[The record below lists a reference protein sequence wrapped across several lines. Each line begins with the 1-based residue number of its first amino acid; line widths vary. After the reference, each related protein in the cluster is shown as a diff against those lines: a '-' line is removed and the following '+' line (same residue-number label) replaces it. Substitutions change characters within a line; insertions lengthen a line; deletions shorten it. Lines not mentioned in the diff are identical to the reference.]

1 MRFMIHTESMDVIR
15 ALASGDTSMILTEPS
30 YSSRHPKIQDQKVFL
45 DFFHEALEITPE
57 IYIEINGYQEESNL
71 EALRAWVM
79 TLSKLPV
86 RGIYFADP
94 AILMILNDIGYEGK
108 RIYAPETILTNLP
121 DVKTLLGV
129 VDRIVLAR
137 ELTLEESLSITSQC
151 PDNVEIFGLGH
162 WLMSVS
168 KRPQIRNYLKAIDR
182 ETDVLNR
189 TDLRLREMKRLMF
202 YPILEEKDTTSMFS
216 SDILFPLEEI
226 DRIETASCY
235 GIHCDQLF
243 ISDED
248 FIRLVRALRTH
259 SQVDLPSALSLSTG
273 YFYRKTNLTK
283 EENR

>member
-1 MRFMIHTESMDVIR
+1 MRFLIHTESIDVIR
-15 ALASGDTSMILTEPS
+15 DLVSTDSSMILTEPC
-30 YSSRHPKIQDQKVFL
+30 YSSRHPMIQDQDVFL
-45 DFFHEALEITPE
+45 GFIQEALSLTSE
-57 IYIEINGYQEESNL
+57 IYIEINGYQEESEL
-71 EALRAWVM
+71 GAMRAWVA

-86 RGIYFADP
+86 KGFYFADP
-94 AILMILNDIGYEGK
+94 AILMILNDLAYVGE

-137 ELTLEESLSITSQC
+137 ELTLDEILSITSQC
-151 PDNVEIFGLGH
+151 PGKVEMFGLGH

-168 KRPQIRNYLKAIDR
+168 KRPQVRNYLKAIDR
-182 ETDVLNR
+182 DIYIMNR
-189 TDLRLREMKRLMF
+189 TDLRLRELKRPMY

-226 DRIETASCY
+226 ERIEEASCA

-243 ISDED
+243 IPDED
-248 FIRLVRALRTH
+248 FIRLVKALRDHRHPELT
-259 SQVDLPSALSLSTG
+259 SELPLSKG

-283 EENR
+283 EETL